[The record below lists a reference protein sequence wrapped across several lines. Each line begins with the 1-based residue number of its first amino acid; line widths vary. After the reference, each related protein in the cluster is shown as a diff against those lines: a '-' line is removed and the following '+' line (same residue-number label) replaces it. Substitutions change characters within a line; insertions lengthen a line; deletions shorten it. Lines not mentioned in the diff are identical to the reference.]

1 MPRAPGAKHEK
12 KVQKKPMVAAQ
23 KVRMC
28 GWPVEQS
35 VRMLH
40 TVALCSALTG
50 SSNSRPKMSA
60 DLRELMPRDSRAV
73 WSVLISCEEGRFA
86 Q

>member
-1 MPRAPGAKHEK
+1 MPSAPGAKHEK

-35 VRMLH
+35 VRHRAHHGL
-40 TVALCSALTG
+40 VL
-50 SSNSRPKMSA
+50 RV
-60 DLRELMPRDSRAV
+60 DRELELAAEDVGGLARVDAAR
-73 WSVLISCEEGRFA
+73 LEGRVERVDLLRGGRFE
-86 Q
+86 